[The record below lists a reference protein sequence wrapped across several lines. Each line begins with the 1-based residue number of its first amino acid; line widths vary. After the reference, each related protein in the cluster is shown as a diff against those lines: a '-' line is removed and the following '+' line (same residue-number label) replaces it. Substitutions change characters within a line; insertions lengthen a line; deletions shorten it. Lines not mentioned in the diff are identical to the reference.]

1 MRAAFLT
8 IVCACLFITLSAQHI
23 QPKLFCATDAAKLP
37 WLDAYQREGGSSH
50 LRSNE
55 ILYIPVV
62 VHLVSTTEGKKS
74 IQEGQILD
82 AFCTLNN
89 HFRQANIQFL
99 LQQPFRYIQNTG
111 YYDHTSAQ
119 VAGEMM
125 LSTRVVGAVNTYF
138 VFNAADACGYT
149 LRDQTGIAVGIA
161 LSAECT
167 GLNTSSWAHE
177 MGHVFS
183 LPHTFNGWEN
193 YTHNYNL
200 PAPLLIQ
207 STPVEKLDRSNCRT
221 AGDGFCDTPPDYLN
235 GRWLCTENAVSQ
247 ITQRDPN
254 GVQFQSDGSLLMG
267 YAADPCANRFS
278 IEQRAAMRMFILQ
291 KMPGFVVRGLSIPTT
306 SREEIN
312 LLQPNTGS
320 LLPGQDLP
328 TLLWA
333 SVSDAEAYLLEIA
346 PIPSFSVTSLTIV
359 TQDTFFKPSLPTGRA
374 YFWRIRPFNKFNT
387 CAYYSKTSSFTTTS
401 VTSTPELELVK
412 DLKVFPNPAIG
423 QVALNLELEGMD
435 QAILL
440 LTLTDALGRKMTA
453 QQWQIYPGRNS
464 TQLGIQHLPSGTYF
478 LHIMAGHENSV
489 RKIIIS
495 PSP

>member
-1 MRAAFLT
+1 MRAAFVT
-8 IVCACLFITLSAQHI
+8 IVCACLYSILPAQHSH
-23 QPKLFCATDAAKLP
+23 PKLFCATDAAKLP
-37 WLDAYQREGGSSH
+37 WLDLYQREGIAQ

-55 ILYIPVV
+55 ILYLPVA
-62 VHLVSTTEGKKS
+62 VHIVSTNEGKKS

-82 AFCTLNN
+82 AFCTLND
-89 HFRQANIQFL
+89 HFRQANIQFV

-119 VAGEMM
+119 VAAEMM
-125 LSTRVVGAVNTYF
+125 LSNRVSGAVNTYF
-138 VFNAADACGYT
+138 VYNAADACGYT
-149 LRDQTGIAVGIA
+149 LREQTGVAVGIA

-183 LPHTFNGWEN
+183 LPHTFHGWEN

-200 PAPLLIQ
+200 PAPLTIQ
-207 STPVEKLDRSNCRT
+207 SFQVEKLDRTNCRT

-235 GRWLCTENAVSQ
+235 GRWFCTENAVSQ

-254 GVQFQSDGSLLMG
+254 GVLFQSDGSLLMA

-278 IEQRAAMRMFILQ
+278 IEQRAAMRAFILQ
-291 KMPGFVVRGLSIPTT
+291 KMPGLVVRGLSIPTST
-306 SREEIN
+306 RGEIN
-312 LLQPNTGS
+312 LLHPNTGS
-320 LLPGQDLP
+320 LLSGQDPP

-333 SVSDAEAYLLEIA
+333 SVSGADAYLLEIA
-346 PIPSFSVTSLTIV
+346 PIPSFSITSFTTV
-359 TQDTFFKPSLPTGRA
+359 TQDTFFKPTLPAGRA

-401 VTSTPELELVK
+401 ITPTNELTLVK
-412 DLKVFPNPAIG
+412 ELKVFPNPTVG
-423 QVALNLELEGMD
+423 QYALNLEL
-435 QAILL
+435 ISTNYTT
-440 LTLTDALGRKMTA
+440 LTLTLSDALGQKVRA
-453 QQWQIYPGRNS
+453 QPWEIIPGLNT
-464 TQLGIQHLPSGTYF
+464 TQLPIQHLPPGSYF
-478 LHIMAGHENSV
+478 LHILAGNENTV
-489 RKIIIS
+489 RKVIIS